1 MAIATYN
8 MRTLAVKG
16 KNEYGHAEC
25 MLAKARQLGYDFND
39 LQETRRSG
47 KTEFSAAEYRVFCS
61 GQEETEGR
69 QGLYGVGLAVKESTC
84 RKSVYTHQLI
94 VERLISMRFE
104 LTGECAAVNLVV
116 PYSPREA
123 NPNAELKE
131 VFWKKL
137 GYLVKQIPTKELLFV
152 LIDANA
158 RTGKRMEGCDDC
170 RVLGEYGRDEL
181 NNNGKRLLS
190 LALDNK
196 LALTKLYHT

>member
-1 MAIATYN
+1 M
-8 MRTLAVKG
+8 
-16 KNEYGHAEC
+16 
-25 MLAKARQLGYDFND
+25 
-39 LQETRRSG
+39 
-47 KTEFSAAEYRVFCS
+47 FCS

-69 QGLYGVGLAVKESTC
+69 QELYGVGLAVKESIC

-94 VERLISMRFE
+94 DERLMSMRFE
-104 LTGECAAVNLVV
+104 LTGECARVNLVV
-116 PYSPREA
+116 AYAPTEA
-123 NPNAELKE
+123 NPNVELKK

-137 GYLVKQIPTKELLFV
+137 GHLVKQIPTQELLFV

-158 RTGKRMEGCDDC
+158 RTGKRTEGCDDG
-170 RVLGEYGRDEL
+170 RVLGAYGLDDL